1 MRRRALLAASQTG
14 GGNDGPVT
22 FSIQDAD
29 GLVTEYTIP
38 YQMTWEEFIN
48 SDSNET
54 KFDVKGRYYKQFLLR
69 DDIPA
74 YAFLYEGAYDLELWI
89 LDPEL
94 GLYVA
99 KNQHVE
105 SKLYIAN

>member
-1 MRRRALLAASQTG
+1 MRRIALLAASQMG
-14 GGNDGPVT
+14 GENGPIT

-54 KFDVKGRYYKQFLLR
+54 KFDVTGRYYKQFLLK

-74 YAFLYEGAYDLELWI
+74 YAFLYEGEYDLELWI

-99 KNQHVE
+99 KNQYIE
-105 SKLYIAN
+105 SRLYYAD